1 MRTPLQVTALAALIT
16 LAGCSAPT
24 SVAAPIA
31 APRAAAPVTG
41 PVPASIAGK
50 VTRVIDG
57 DTVHVRTADG
67 RDLDI
72 RVIGANTPETVAP
85 GKPVECFGP
94 QASAEAHRVL
104 DGQPVTVVADYTQG
118 NPDHNDRYG
127 RALRYIT
134 LPTGE
139 DLSRHLVAGGFARAY
154 KVSGAPPVQWQNLL
168 ADQRAAQ
175 AAKRG
180 LWAPRPAGCE
190 GNR

>member
-118 NPDHNDRYG
+118 NPDHNDKYG
-127 RALRYIT
+127 RALRSIA
-134 LPTGE
+134 LPGGE
-139 DLSRHLVAGGFARAY
+139 DYARHLVAGGFARAY
-154 KVSGAPPVQWQNLL
+154 KVSGPAPAQWQGLL

-175 AAKRG
+175 QGKRG
-180 LWAPRPAGCE
+180 LWAPRPGGCD
-190 GNR
+190 GGR